1 MEPSSARHGDL
12 SQTRRQGRE
21 WECAVDAFRPSA
33 TLSVDEASDFEFE
46 PLLQLLALL
55 SVRLCSA
62 AASSSLRRGRKSE
75 WRFFDLIIRRQSE
88 KITFS
93 KFYSSGQTNPMKT
106 KALPA

>member
-1 MEPSSARHGDL
+1 M
-12 SQTRRQGRE
+12 
-21 WECAVDAFRPSA
+21 DAFRPSA

-46 PLLQLLALL
+46 PLLQLLAFALL